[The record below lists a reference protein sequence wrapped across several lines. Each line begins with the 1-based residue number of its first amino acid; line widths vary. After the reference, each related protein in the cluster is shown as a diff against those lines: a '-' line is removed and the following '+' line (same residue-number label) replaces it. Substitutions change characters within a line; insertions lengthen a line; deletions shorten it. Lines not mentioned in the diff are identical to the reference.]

1 MDLNN
6 ISWRKSSHST
16 NNGGQCVELG
26 ALPNAVVARDSK
38 DPDGPRLVFD
48 RRAFAEFL
56 TSVERWS
63 PDGGGRVR

>member
-1 MDLNN
+1 MDLRN
-6 ISWRKSSHST
+6 IPWRKSSNST

-48 RRAFAEFL
+48 RPAFANFL
-56 TSVERWS
+56 THIKR
-63 PDGGGRVR
+63 

>member
-6 ISWRKSSHST
+6 VSWCKSSHST

-38 DPDGPRLVFD
+38 DPNGPRLVFD

-56 TSVERWS
+56 AHIKRY
-63 PDGGGRVR
+63 